1 MDKHCTYPDCKCW
14 FDGPTN
20 VDCWQGLPRKMELER
35 IDPIGHNG
43 NTGEHYGT
51 VQIGRFVYRK
61 GPGHYAEYLH
71 TRTGDWRESANVT
84 NEQLKLTRE
93 A

>member
-1 MDKHCTYPDCKCW
+1 MK
-14 FDGPTN
+14 
-20 VDCWQGLPRKMELER
+20 LSR
-35 IDPIGHNG
+35 IDIIATSDASGQ
-43 NTGEHYGT
+43 HYGT

-71 TRTGDWRESANVT
+71 VRTGDWRESASVT
-84 NEQLKLTRE
+84 NEQLKQPGE